1 MHVKFLDGWYL
12 LFLVNCISLILIL
25 YLALRNRTQK
35 TQKIVLFCV
44 LLFSLIMHFTKS
56 LYPPYSTDMS
66 RMLRDS
72 WFINICG
79 ANIALF
85 PFMFISKSKTA
96 KDYMFYLGTLGGLIA
111 LIYPIEV
118 FNRANALAEYLD
130 IIRFYWHHLM
140 LFAVPLLML
149 VFKIH
154 TLSYRRIFYMPFWLL
169 TVCAFCMLN
178 QVLQSELGFIPMRG
192 NDIFEIHYKNSSL
205 IWGPPDIDFIR
216 NTVPWFMREIP
227 FGEHAGEAK
236 YWPLLWAVVPLYV
249 YFVPICFFLSM
260 IFDFKNIKKDFKK
273 FINVF
278 KVKAK
283 K

>member
-1 MHVKFLDGWYL
+1 MFVGWYL
-12 LFLVNCISLILIL
+12 VFLLNCVSIVLIL

-35 TQKIVLFCV
+35 TQKIVLFLI
-44 LLFSLIMHFTKS
+44 LLFSLVMHFTKS
-56 LYPPYSTDMS
+56 MYAPYSTDFD

-85 PFMFISKSKTA
+85 PFMFISKSKSA
-96 KDYMFYLGTLGGLIA
+96 KDYMFYLGLLGGLIA
-111 LIYPIEV
+111 LIYPMEV
-118 FNRANALAEYLD
+118 FAKGNPAAEYFD

-149 VFKIH
+149 IFKIH

-169 TVCAFCMLN
+169 AVCAFCMLN

-192 NDIFEIHYKNSSL
+192 DDIFDIHYKNSSL

-216 NTVPWFMREIP
+216 YAVPKFMRTIP
-227 FGEHAGEAK
+227 FGPHAGEAK
-236 YWPLLWAVVPLYV
+236 YWPLLWAVVPLYI

-260 IFDFKNIKKDFKK
+260 IFDFKSIKTDFKK
-273 FINVF
+273 FIDIL
-278 KVKAK
+278 KYRSTK

>member
-1 MHVKFLDGWYL
+1 MFVGWYL
-12 LFLVNCISLILIL
+12 VFAVNCLSIVLIL
-25 YLALRNRTQK
+25 YLALRNKSKK
-35 TQKIVLFCV
+35 TQKIVLFLI
-44 LLFSLIMHFTKS
+44 LLFSLIMHFTKTF
-56 LYPPYSTDMS
+56 YPPYSTDLD

-85 PFMFISKSKTA
+85 PFMFISKSKSA
-96 KDYMFYLGTLGGLIA
+96 KDYMFYLGLLGGLIA
-111 LIYPIEV
+111 LIYPLEV
-118 FNRANALAEYLD
+118 LSKTNPAGEYLD

-149 VFKIH
+149 KFKLH
-154 TLSYRRIFYMPFWLL
+154 KLSYRRIFYMPLWLL
-169 TVCAFCMLN
+169 LVCAFCMLN

-192 NDIFEIHYKNSSL
+192 DNILDTHYKNSSL

-216 NTVPWFMREIP
+216 YTVPEFMRTIP
-227 FGEHAGEAK
+227 FGPHAGEPK

-260 IFDFKNIKKDFKK
+260 IFDMKSIKKDFRYMILKFKK
-273 FINVF
+273 N
-278 KVKAK
+278 K